1 MSVIMSKTFIRK
13 HSHSTRATVMSTI
26 EALGSSKEEKI
37 SATEYFRLALSNQR
51 LERCDDNSSDILG
64 LYDPATGR
72 RFIVDREHL
81 LTATL
86 GGRPK

>member
-1 MSVIMSKTFIRK
+1 
-13 HSHSTRATVMSTI
+13 MSTI
-26 EALGSSKEEKI
+26 EALDSSKEEKI
-37 SATEYFRLALSNQR
+37 SAAEYFRLALSNRR
-51 LERCDDNSSDILG
+51 LERSDDDSSDILG